1 MASGGLPLIIYQ
13 SCTNRKMRQKGQMWK
28 KYKIDPANP
37 ELFSLAH
44 NSFLHYNGISK
55 QGKL

>member
-1 MASGGLPLIIYQ
+1 MQ
-13 SCTNRKMRQKGQMWK
+13 QKGQMWK
-28 KYKIDPANP
+28 KYKITPANL
-37 ELFSLAH
+37 ELFSLAP